1 MIRRPAG
8 ACLSILLGAPLLA
21 LSACGGN
28 DVPTTN
34 QTGPVK
40 VEGSPIQSSN
50 AATLPG
56 TPMADRVAVI
66 GLLNKRNGLTRDLT
80 MKPGEAL
87 RVGDAIVRLL
97 ACETTA
103 PWENIQETGA
113 FVQLDVR
120 SSADNKWRRAFSGWL
135 FRDRPDRNGIVAN
148 SMEDASRPDDK
159 FTMASDDP
167 YWWNEAEPIWVTAEK
182 AGVRTATMFW
192 PGSNVPW
199 GGTKAS
205 SWPYAIT
212 GGTRPSDWAQFN
224 QAISGAQRVN
234 MVLDVLRR
242 PADIR
247 PTFVTLY
254 FDIVDTAGHIY
265 GPDAPETTKALA
277 DVDGHIGDLVAGL
290 KAMGQPANLVIVA
303 DHGMAASSSERVV
316 ALDKVAD
323 SANYRVVE
331 SGPYAT
337 LAAVPGREKALEA
350 ALLKPHAHMQCW
362 RKGDI
367 PARFHYG
374 THQRIPPYL
383 CLGETGW
390 EIQPTAP
397 TKSVSGG
404 SHGWDDRAPEMQ
416 ALFIAN
422 GPAFAPG
429 AKPAPDFANVDV
441 YPLLA
446 RLLGI
451 APRPSDGNPATLSG
465 IVAQ

>member
-1 MIRRPAG
+1 MLRLPFLLPALLCLG
-8 ACLSILLGAPLLA
+8 ACATMPVQPSAPVAQAQQRAPVTILISIDGFRADYLQRGVTPQLAALGANGVEAPMRP
-21 LSACGGN
+21 SF
-28 DVPTTN
+28 PTKTFPN
-34 QTGPVK
+34 HW
-40 VEGSPIQSSN
+40 
-50 AATLPG
+50 
-56 TPMADRVAVI
+56 
-66 GLLNKRNGLTRDLT
+66 
-80 MKPGEAL
+80 
-87 RVGDAIVRLL
+87 AIV
-97 ACETTA
+97 
-103 PWENIQETGA
+103 TG
-113 FVQLDVR
+113 
-120 SSADNKWRRAFSGWL
+120 
-135 FRDRPDRNGIVAN
+135 DRPDRNGIVAN
-148 SMEDASRPDDK
+148 SMEDASRPDEK

-167 YWWNEAEPIWVTAEK
+167 YWWIEAEPIWVTAEK

-254 FDIVDTAGHIY
+254 FDIVDTAGHMY

-374 THQRIPPYL
+374 THRRIPPYL

>member
-1 MIRRPAG
+1 MLRLPFLLPALLWLG
-8 ACLSILLGAPLLA
+8 ACATMPAQPSAPVAQAQQRAPVTILISIDGFRADYLQRGVTPQLAALGANGVEAPMRP
-21 LSACGGN
+21 SF
-28 DVPTTN
+28 PTKTFPN
-34 QTGPVK
+34 HW
-40 VEGSPIQSSN
+40 
-50 AATLPG
+50 
-56 TPMADRVAVI
+56 
-66 GLLNKRNGLTRDLT
+66 
-80 MKPGEAL
+80 
-87 RVGDAIVRLL
+87 AIV
-97 ACETTA
+97 
-103 PWENIQETGA
+103 TG
-113 FVQLDVR
+113 
-120 SSADNKWRRAFSGWL
+120 
-135 FRDRPDRNGIVAN
+135 DRPDRNGIVAN

-374 THQRIPPYL
+374 THRRIPPYL

>member
-1 MIRRPAG
+1 MLRLPFLLPALLCLG
-8 ACLSILLGAPLLA
+8 ACATMPVQPSAPVAQAQQRAPVTILISIDGFRADYLQRGVTPQLAALGANGVEAPMRP
-21 LSACGGN
+21 SF
-28 DVPTTN
+28 PTKTFPN
-34 QTGPVK
+34 HW
-40 VEGSPIQSSN
+40 
-50 AATLPG
+50 
-56 TPMADRVAVI
+56 
-66 GLLNKRNGLTRDLT
+66 
-80 MKPGEAL
+80 
-87 RVGDAIVRLL
+87 AIV
-97 ACETTA
+97 
-103 PWENIQETGA
+103 TG
-113 FVQLDVR
+113 
-120 SSADNKWRRAFSGWL
+120 
-135 FRDRPDRNGIVAN
+135 DRPDRNGIVAN

-224 QAISGAQRVN
+224 QAINGAQRVN
-234 MVLDVLRR
+234 IVLDVLRR

>member
-1 MIRRPAG
+1 MLRLPFLLPALLCLG
-8 ACLSILLGAPLLA
+8 ACATMPVQPSAPVAQAQQRAPVTILISIDGFRADYLQRGVTPQLAALGANGVEAPMRP
-21 LSACGGN
+21 SF
-28 DVPTTN
+28 PTKTFPN
-34 QTGPVK
+34 HW
-40 VEGSPIQSSN
+40 
-50 AATLPG
+50 
-56 TPMADRVAVI
+56 
-66 GLLNKRNGLTRDLT
+66 
-80 MKPGEAL
+80 
-87 RVGDAIVRLL
+87 AIV
-97 ACETTA
+97 
-103 PWENIQETGA
+103 TG
-113 FVQLDVR
+113 
-120 SSADNKWRRAFSGWL
+120 
-135 FRDRPDRNGIVAN
+135 DRPDRNGIVAN
-148 SMEDASRPDDK
+148 SMEDASRPDEK

-167 YWWNEAEPIWVTAEK
+167 YWWIEAEPIWVTAEK

>member
-1 MIRRPAG
+1 MLRLPFLLPALLCLG
-8 ACLSILLGAPLLA
+8 ACATMPAQPSAPVAQAQQRAPVTILVSIDGFRADYLQRGVTPQLAALAANGVEAPMRP
-21 LSACGGN
+21 SF
-28 DVPTTN
+28 PTKTFPN
-34 QTGPVK
+34 HW
-40 VEGSPIQSSN
+40 
-50 AATLPG
+50 
-56 TPMADRVAVI
+56 
-66 GLLNKRNGLTRDLT
+66 
-80 MKPGEAL
+80 
-87 RVGDAIVRLL
+87 AIV
-97 ACETTA
+97 
-103 PWENIQETGA
+103 TG
-113 FVQLDVR
+113 
-120 SSADNKWRRAFSGWL
+120 
-135 FRDRPDRNGIVAN
+135 DRPDRNGIVAN
-148 SMEDASRPDDK
+148 SMEDASRPDEK

-254 FDIVDTAGHIY
+254 FDIVDTAGHMY
-265 GPDAPETTKALA
+265 GPDASETTKALA
-277 DVDGHIGDLVAGL
+277 EVDGYIGDLVAGL
-290 KAMGQPANLVIVA
+290 KAMDQPANLVIVA

-323 SANYRVVE
+323 PANYRVVE

-367 PARFHYG
+367 PVRFHYG
-374 THQRIPPYL
+374 THRRIPPYL

>member
-1 MIRRPAG
+1 MLRLPFLLPALLWLG
-8 ACLSILLGAPLLA
+8 ACATMPAQPSAPVAQAQQRAPVTILVSIDGFRADYLQRGVTPQLAALAANGVEAPMRP
-21 LSACGGN
+21 SF
-28 DVPTTN
+28 PTKTFPN
-34 QTGPVK
+34 HW
-40 VEGSPIQSSN
+40 
-50 AATLPG
+50 
-56 TPMADRVAVI
+56 
-66 GLLNKRNGLTRDLT
+66 
-80 MKPGEAL
+80 
-87 RVGDAIVRLL
+87 AIV
-97 ACETTA
+97 
-103 PWENIQETGA
+103 TG
-113 FVQLDVR
+113 
-120 SSADNKWRRAFSGWL
+120 
-135 FRDRPDRNGIVAN
+135 DRPDRNGIVAN
-148 SMEDASRPDDK
+148 SMEDASRPDEK

-254 FDIVDTAGHIY
+254 FDIVDTAGHMY

-374 THQRIPPYL
+374 THRRIPPYL

-397 TKSVSGG
+397 TKSISGG
-404 SHGWDDRAPEMQ
+404 SHGWDDRAPEMR

-422 GPAFAPG
+422 GPAFTPG

>member
-1 MIRRPAG
+1 MLRLPFLLPALLCLG
-8 ACLSILLGAPLLA
+8 ACATMPVQPSAPVAQAQQRAPVTILISIDGFRADYLQRGVTPQLAALGANGVEAPMRP
-21 LSACGGN
+21 SF
-28 DVPTTN
+28 PTKTFPN
-34 QTGPVK
+34 HW
-40 VEGSPIQSSN
+40 
-50 AATLPG
+50 
-56 TPMADRVAVI
+56 
-66 GLLNKRNGLTRDLT
+66 
-80 MKPGEAL
+80 
-87 RVGDAIVRLL
+87 AIV
-97 ACETTA
+97 
-103 PWENIQETGA
+103 TG
-113 FVQLDVR
+113 
-120 SSADNKWRRAFSGWL
+120 
-135 FRDRPDRNGIVAN
+135 DRPDRNGIVAN
-148 SMEDASRPDDK
+148 SMEDASRPDEK

>member
-1 MIRRPAG
+1 MLRLPFLLPALLCLG
-8 ACLSILLGAPLLA
+8 ACATMPVQPSAPVAQAQQRAPVTILISIDGFRADYLQRGVTPQLAALGANGVEAPMRP
-21 LSACGGN
+21 SF
-28 DVPTTN
+28 PTKTFPN
-34 QTGPVK
+34 HW
-40 VEGSPIQSSN
+40 
-50 AATLPG
+50 
-56 TPMADRVAVI
+56 
-66 GLLNKRNGLTRDLT
+66 
-80 MKPGEAL
+80 
-87 RVGDAIVRLL
+87 AIV
-97 ACETTA
+97 
-103 PWENIQETGA
+103 TG
-113 FVQLDVR
+113 
-120 SSADNKWRRAFSGWL
+120 
-135 FRDRPDRNGIVAN
+135 DRPDRNGIVAN